1 MQCRGGTPWPPDR
14 DGTES
19 VPYDSK
25 KENIMLLVIDI
36 GNTSISFGV
45 YTGKKLIGSWRISTS
60 ARKTPDEYGVEILDF
75 FELERI
81 DRRKISGI
89 AISCVVPSLLPVF
102 EEISDRY
109 FHIKPLVVGRE
120 CKLGIPILYDDPKEV
135 GADRLSTSIAA
146 LELYKGPVIV
156 VDFGTATTFD
166 VIGEKGEYVG
176 GVIAPGIGIS
186 SQALFEKGAQLPQ
199 VELAKPESVIGR
211 NTRKSMQAGIV
222 YGTIGQ
228 IREILTRIKEEIG
241 GNPKIVATGGYASLI
256 APEVEMIDT
265 VNQDLVLEGLRII
278 WERNFQGQK

>member
-1 MQCRGGTPWPPDR
+1 VQCRGGTPWPPDR

-45 YTGKKLIGSWRISTS
+45 YTGKKLIGSWRMSTS
-60 ARKTPDEYGVEILDF
+60 ARKTSDEYGVEILDF
-75 FELERI
+75 FDLEKI

-102 EEISDRY
+102 QEISDRY

-120 CKLGIPILYDDPKEV
+120 CEPGIPIMYDNPKEV
-135 GADRLSTSIAA
+135 GADRLSASIAA
-146 LELYKGPVIV
+146 FELYKGPVIV

-166 VIGEKGEYVG
+166 IVSEKGEYVG

-186 SQALFEKGAQLPQ
+186 SQALFEKAAQLPQ
-199 VELAKPESVIGR
+199 VELAKPESIIGR
-211 NTRKSMQAGIV
+211 NTRKSMQAGII
-222 YGTIGQ
+222 YGSIGQ
-228 IREILTRIKEEIG
+228 VREILSRIKKEIG

-256 APEVEMIDT
+256 AQEIEMIDT
-265 VNQDLVLEGLRII
+265 VNDDLVLEGLRII
-278 WERNFQGQK
+278 WERSFRTQK

>member
-1 MQCRGGTPWPPDR
+1 
-14 DGTES
+14 
-19 VPYDSK
+19 
-25 KENIMLLVIDI
+25 MLLVIDI

-45 YTGKKLIGSWRISTS
+45 YTGKKLIESRRISTS
-60 ARKTPDEYGVEILDF
+60 AGKTPDVYGVEVLNFFDF
-75 FELERI
+75 GKI
-81 DRRKISGI
+81 DRKKISGI

-102 EEISDRY
+102 EEISQRY

-120 CKLGIPILYDDPKEV
+120 GELGMPILYDNPQEV

-146 LELYKGPVIV
+146 FELYKGPLIV

-166 VIGEKGEYVG
+166 IISEKGEYIG

-186 SQALFEKGAQLPQ
+186 SQALSEKAAQLPH
-199 VELAKPESVIGR
+199 VDVAKPESIIGK

-222 YGTIGQ
+222 YGSIGQ
-228 IREILTRIKEEIG
+228 VREILSRIKREMG

-265 VNQDLVLEGLRII
+265 VNQELVLEGLRIL
-278 WERNFQGQK
+278 WERNIQSQK